1 MAAREQVHPH
11 EERDEVES
19 GFGQMNPLPP
29 PPMGQAPA
37 DQPLLTGELTLAEFS
52 SYFPP
57 RFDSSKTGERA
68 EEWIERDRADICDCA
83 TTEAGLRAQ
92 GRTVDWDV
100 FRSRFLDKYFS
111 IAARQKKEREF
122 EDLRQGS
129 MSVAEYES
137 RYSALLKYV
146 PHVATNVHAK
156 MRHFLRGLKL
166 ELFDLVQSNNPIS
179 FEDAVT
185 RAEMA
190 ELVMQEYGAQG
201 RLSEP
206 TRESLRP
213 QGQSFKYQK
222 GSSSSSASS
231 GKRRFD
237 SRRVESRGGQFS
249 CPSREGQREPRSARG
264 RSSER
269 GGRQPQQFT
278 PRPSGGQPRMQGA
291 GPPQAQVYALTREQA
306 EEAREEMIAGASHT
320 FISKR
325 FVVEHHMRSSPLSMP
340 LSVSTP
346 SGVDISVVSMI
357 SDDEKE
363 RWTFYGKGSRPR
375 VPLVSAIRMSRCD
388 REEEE
393 VGIEDIPIVAEFA
406 DVFPDEIPGFPP
418 AREVEFGIELMPG
431 TSPISRTP
439 YRMAPAELRELK
451 AQLQDLLDKG
461 YIRPSVSPWGVRL
474 SMLGTF
480 RSVLQVLR
488 DKQLYAKLSYYR
500 RFMEGFSKI
509 ARPLTQLTQKGVRFQ
524 WSEACERSF
533 QELKHR
539 LTTAPVLSI
548 PTENE
553 RFVVYTDAS
562 LHGLGC
568 VLMQDRHVVAYASR
582 QLKPHETRYPVH
594 DLELAAII
602 FALKIWRHYLYEL
615 NMRQRRWLDLLKD
628 YDCEIEYHPGR
639 ANLTADALS
648 RKVSTLLA
656 EPDIYGCIRDAQMT
670 DERVQRW
677 KELVYQ
683 KQDTRFRVA
692 DDGSLRMNDRWIKA
706 ERRRPGGEL
715 RSLEVPT
722 WKWEHISM
730 DFVTHLPRST
740 GTIDAI
746 WTAMGTELRLS
757 TAYHPQT
764 DGQTERT
771 IQTLEDM
778 LRAYVMDFK
787 SGWQS
792 SIPLVEFA
800 YNNSYQSS
808 IQMAPFEALYGRRCR
823 SPLYW
828 DDVDRA
834 TVTGPDMI
842 HEMQQKVKLI
852 QQRLKAAQDRQAA
865 YANKRRRP
873 LEFQQGDRVFLK
885 VSPFRGTVRFGMKGK
900 LAPRYVGPY
909 EILQRI
915 GTLAYRLALP
925 PSLSGIHDVF
935 HVSMLRKYEPDPSH
949 VLDISEVQLDPDV
962 SYVER
967 PVCILD
973 RSERKLRS
981 KIIPM
986 VKVQWEHRGV
996 EEATWETERHMREHY
1011 PYLF

>member
-1 MAAREQVHPH
+1 MAAREQVHPR
-11 EERDEVES
+11 EETDEVDS
-19 GFGQMNPLPP
+19 GFGQMIPLPP

-37 DQPLLTGELTLAEFS
+37 DQPLLPGELTLARFS
-52 SYFPP
+52 SYLPP
-57 RFDSSKTGERA
+57 RFDSSETGERA
-68 EEWIERDRADICDCA
+68 DEWIERIEQIFVTAPCA
-83 TTEAGLRAQ
+83 RSAWLRLATFQLSRNVLLWWQTTETRLRAQ
-92 GRTVDWDV
+92 GRTVDWDM

-122 EDLRQGS
+122 EDLRHGS

-156 MRHFLRGLKL
+156 MRHFLKGLKL
-166 ELFDLVQSNNPIS
+166 ELFDRVQSNNPVS

-206 TRESLRP
+206 TSESLRP
-213 QGQSFKYQK
+213 HGQSFKYQK
-222 GSSSSSASS
+222 GSSSSSSS

-237 SRRVESRGGQFS
+237 SRRVESRGSSSQSVQGQRGESRALRCFRCGGPHLIRECTQTEITCFECGGVGHIARQ
-249 CPSREGQREPRSARG
+249 CPSHERQREPRSARG

-278 PRPSGGQPRMQGA
+278 PRPSGGQPRIQGA
-291 GPPQAQVYALTREQA
+291 SPPQAHVYALTREQA
-306 EEAREEMIAGASHT
+306 EEAREEMIAGKCYLCSYPAYILIDIGASHT

-325 FVVEHHMRSSPLSMP
+325 FAVEHHMRSSPLSMP

-346 SGVDISVVSMI
+346 SGDDISVVSMI

-375 VPLVSAIRMSRCD
+375 VPLVSAIRMSRLLEHGHEGYLIYAVD
-388 REEEE
+388 VTQKKKE
-393 VGIEDIPIVAEFA
+393 VGIEDIPIVAEFT

-431 TSPISRTP
+431 TSLISRTP

-461 YIRPSVSPWGVRL
+461 YIRPSVSPWG
-474 SMLGTF
+474 
-480 RSVLQVLR
+480 
-488 DKQLYAKLSYYR
+488 YYR
-500 RFMEGFSKI
+500 RFIEGFSKI
-509 ARPLTQLTQKGVRFQ
+509 ARPLTQLTQKG
-524 WSEACERSF
+524 STCCGICLETAE
-533 QELKHR
+533 
-539 LTTAPVLSI
+539 TTRNK
-548 PTENE
+548 T
-553 RFVVYTDAS
+553 
-562 LHGLGC
+562 
-568 VLMQDRHVVAYASR
+568 
-582 QLKPHETRYPVH
+582 
-594 DLELAAII
+594 
-602 FALKIWRHYLYEL
+602 EL

-677 KELVYQ
+677 KELVSR
-683 KQDTRFRVA
+683 KQDTSFRVA
-692 DDGSLRMNDRWIKA
+692 DDGSLRMNDRWVVPDIS
-706 ERRRPGGEL
+706 EL
-715 RSLEVPT
+715 RQVSIISERDPRFT
-722 WKWEHISM
+722 SHFWEG
-730 DFVTHLPRST
+730 LQ
-740 GTIDAI
+740 
-746 WTAMGTELRLS
+746 TAMGTELRLS

-787 SGWQS
+787 SAWQS

-808 IQMAPFEALYGRRCR
+808 IQMAPFEALYGRRCK
-823 SPLYW
+823 SLLYW

-834 TVTGPDMI
+834 AVTGPDMI
-842 HEMQQKVKLI
+842 HEMQQK
-852 QQRLKAAQDRQAA
+852 
-865 YANKRRRP
+865 
-873 LEFQQGDRVFLK
+873 
-885 VSPFRGTVRFGMKGK
+885 
-900 LAPRYVGPY
+900 
-909 EILQRI
+909 
-915 GTLAYRLALP
+915 
-925 PSLSGIHDVF
+925 
-935 HVSMLRKYEPDPSH
+935 KYEPDPSH

-981 KIIPM
+981 KLIPM

-996 EEATWETERHMREHY
+996 EEATWETERHMRELY

>member
-1 MAAREQVHPH
+1 MAAREQVHPR
-11 EERDEVES
+11 EETEEIDS

-29 PPMGQAPA
+29 PPMGQAPV
-37 DQPLLTGELTLAEFS
+37 DQPLLPGELTLAQFS
-52 SYFPP
+52 SYLPP
-57 RFDSSKTGERA
+57 RFDSSE
-68 EEWIERDRADICDCA
+68 
-83 TTEAGLRAQ
+83 
-92 GRTVDWDV
+92 TV
-100 FRSRFLDKYFS
+100 
-111 IAARQKKEREF
+111 RQKKEREF
-122 EDLRQGS
+122 EDLRQGN

-156 MRHFLRGLKL
+156 MRQFLKGLKL
-166 ELFDLVQSNNPIS
+166 ELFDRVQSNNPVS

-190 ELVMQEYGAQG
+190 ELVMQEYGTQG

-237 SRRVESRGGQFS
+237 SRRVESRGGSSQSVQGQRGESRAVRCYHCGGPHLIRECTQTEITCFECGGVGHLARQ

-264 RSSER
+264 RSSGR
-269 GGRQPQQFT
+269 GGRQHQQST

-306 EEAREEMIAGASHT
+306 EEAREEMIAGKCYLCSYPAYILIDTGASHT
-320 FISKR
+320 FISKK
-325 FVVEHHMRSSPLSMP
+325 FLVEHHMRSSPLSIP

-375 VPLVSAIRMSRCD
+375 VPLVSVIRMSRLLEHGHEGYLIYVVD
-388 REEEE
+388 VTKKKKE
-393 VGIEDIPIVAEFA
+393 VGIEEIPIVAEFA

-431 TSPISRTP
+431 TSPISRAP

-451 AQLQDLLDKG
+451 AQLHDLLDKG
-461 YIRPSVSPWGVRL
+461 YIRPSVSPWG
-474 SMLGTF
+474 
-480 RSVLQVLR
+480 
-488 DKQLYAKLSYYR
+488 
-500 RFMEGFSKI
+500 
-509 ARPLTQLTQKGVRFQ
+509 
-524 WSEACERSF
+524 
-533 QELKHR
+533 
-539 LTTAPVLSI
+539 APVLFVEAVLQWSA
-548 PTENE
+548 PT
-553 RFVVYTDAS
+553 FVPEIRSFLGLAGIEAPTDDCT
-562 LHGLGC
+562 G
-568 VLMQDRHVVAYASR
+568 VINPYRKREDRHVVAYASR

-602 FALKIWRHYLYEL
+602 FALKIWRHYLYGTSFTIYTDHKSLRFLFTQTEL

-628 YDCEIEYHPGR
+628 YDCEIEYHSGR

-670 DERVQRW
+670 DERVQQW
-677 KELVYQ
+677 KELVSQ

-692 DDGSLRMNDRWIKA
+692 DDGSLRMNDRW
-706 ERRRPGGEL
+706 
-715 RSLEVPT
+715 
-722 WKWEHISM
+722 
-730 DFVTHLPRST
+730 
-740 GTIDAI
+740 
-746 WTAMGTELRLS
+746 
-757 TAYHPQT
+757 
-764 DGQTERT
+764 
-771 IQTLEDM
+771 
-778 LRAYVMDFK
+778 
-787 SGWQS
+787 S
-792 SIPLVEFA
+792 SIPLVEFV

-808 IQMAPFEALYGRRCR
+808 IQMAPFEALYGRRCK

-834 TVTGPDMI
+834 AVTGPDMI
-842 HEMQQKVKLI
+842 YEMEQKVKLI
-852 QQRLKAAQDRQAA
+852 QQRLKAAQDRHAA

-900 LAPRYVGPY
+900 LASRYVCPY
-909 EILQRI
+909 EILQQI

-949 VLDISEVQLDPDV
+949 MLDISDVQLDPDV

-981 KIIPM
+981 KLTPM

-996 EEATWETERHMREHY
+996 EEATWETERHMREFY